1 MVISLA
7 AALKTAILLL
17 TVGTG
22 MSKRNQVLI
31 TVRGGVAE
39 VVHKPADVE
48 VVFRD
53 YDIQGVEAMGWKRD
67 ADGEQ
72 YLEAVRPA
80 TRRQK

>member
-1 MVISLA
+1 
-7 AALKTAILLL
+7 
-17 TVGTG
+17 

-39 VVHKPADVE
+39 LVHKPANVE

-67 ADGEQ
+67 ADGEP

-80 TRRQK
+80 TRRRK